1 MSDIEKSEINI
12 ASSVES
18 RASLLEQLGNAI
30 AELKRHK
37 VIDSNQIPWN
47 NVEAHFRN
55 LDAMM
60 KKKREDFEA
69 KEKEFTETE
78 TRNNMVLAEK
88 EAAVVAK
95 EQDLLDR
102 LQELKDS
109 ALASIAEARE
119 TIVPEPLESSG
130 VVDTDENEVN
140 GSVND
145 ENASLDTQDAK
156 SPRNIEENVEGGA
169 VEVNPL
175 AELTQFCEQMDSIGL
190 LNFVVENLK
199 TVSPFWKE
207 QLSVALGSA
216 AEPAHL
222 VLKALEEF
230 FPPNEM
236 IQEGDSNALR
246 DMRQSCIILME
257 ALSVF
262 LSKVNNAADILNP
275 ETQQQAGYIANDWK
289 LKLTDESSSAA
300 NGKSL
305 EVEAFLRLVAT
316 FRIAYEFDP
325 EEYCKYVLV
334 VAHHEQAT
342 ELCRSLDLTLMV
354 PGLIKTLIKSER
366 LIDAVHFIC
375 AFNLSEKFPPVPLL
389 KTYMRGI
396 RKTLQGGGIA
406 ALQQRNNARE
416 LAGIRVVIGCIE
428 QYNIEDPSYPLEP
441 LYRRAAQLD
450 KSGKIDRKNFQNGKL
465 HQQNTKSQCVYIG
478 KRYGRS
484 KRHMPTVTNPVS
496 SQPLNTAPVN
506 DETIPY
512 YP

>member
-305 EVEAFLRLVAT
+305 EVEAFSRLVAT

-354 PGLIKTLIKSER
+354 PGWYSFNCPADLVVWTIK
-366 LIDAVHFIC
+366 C
-375 AFNLSEKFPPVPLL
+375 
-389 KTYMRGI
+389 
-396 RKTLQGGGIA
+396 
-406 ALQQRNNARE
+406 
-416 LAGIRVVIGCIE
+416 
-428 QYNIEDPSYPLEP
+428 QYIL
-441 LYRRAAQLD
+441 
-450 KSGKIDRKNFQNGKL
+450 
-465 HQQNTKSQCVYIG
+465 
-478 KRYGRS
+478 
-484 KRHMPTVTNPVS
+484 
-496 SQPLNTAPVN
+496 
-506 DETIPY
+506 
-512 YP
+512 